1 MIRHAKKRAKL
12 PVSDK
17 IYYAFAYTYTIL
29 LTAIVLYPLILTLSS
44 SFSSGVAVSTGKVIL
59 WPVNPTLIGYRK
71 VFEYQKVW
79 IGYRNTIFYTSINS
93 RFS

>member
-59 WPVNPTLIGYRK
+59 WPVNPTTAG
-71 VFEYQKVW
+71 
-79 IGYRNTIFYTSINS
+79 FYCQTLHLFVYAVYLAQNYLPI
-93 RFS
+93 